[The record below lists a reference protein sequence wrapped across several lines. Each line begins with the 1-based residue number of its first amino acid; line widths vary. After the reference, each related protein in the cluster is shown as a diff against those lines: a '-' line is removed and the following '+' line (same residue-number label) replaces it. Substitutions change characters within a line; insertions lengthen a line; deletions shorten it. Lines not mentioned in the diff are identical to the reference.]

1 MEILLVV
8 PFALLWGILQEGKL
22 LARIHFPDDPEE
34 PSRIGHVPRNDRW
47 ALDVERFDLLLTPH
61 RRRGNDSKNTGNT
74 GNTASGIRDRMAV
87 LNRDSPNAVTRAI
100 SAPSSKVP
108 GSPL

>member
-1 MEILLVV
+1 MEILFVV
-8 PFALLWGILQEGKL
+8 PFVLFWGILQEGKL

-34 PSRIGHVPRNDRW
+34 PSRIGHVPRNDPW
-47 ALDVERFDLLLTPH
+47 ALDVERFDLLLASH
-61 RRRGNDSKNTGNT
+61 RRRGNDSKNS
-74 GNTASGIRDRMAV
+74 GNTASGIQGRMAV
-87 LNRDSPNAVTRAI
+87 LNCVSPNAVTRAI